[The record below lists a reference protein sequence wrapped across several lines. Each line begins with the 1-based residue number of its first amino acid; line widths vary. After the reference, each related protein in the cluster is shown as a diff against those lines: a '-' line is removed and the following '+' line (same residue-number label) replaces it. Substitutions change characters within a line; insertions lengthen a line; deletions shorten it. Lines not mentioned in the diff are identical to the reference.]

1 MQDFIQEFLD
11 FLVVERNLAGNTIE
25 AYRRDLKHYLDFLI
39 QTNRSQ
45 LGQITPEAIYHFI
58 QQFQDF
64 GLAESSI
71 ARMLSAV
78 KSFHKYVL
86 NERYCSHNPA
96 DAVTIKRRPL
106 ELPAVLEI
114 HEIELILELPLT
126 DEPLGLR
133 DKAMFEFLYA
143 TGARISEVLHTTQGD
158 YFADDGFVR
167 LFGKGRKERIVP
179 VGEEAA
185 HWLRQYQLHGRPLL
199 ANALH
204 SHDVLFL
211 NRFGRQLSRMGA
223 WKLLRKYVDQSGI
236 KKHVSPH
243 TFRHSFATHLLE
255 GGADLRAVQE
265 MLGHADISTT
275 QIYTHL
281 DKAYLREVLQQFH
294 PLERMKKA
302 EKGGWKTEGRT
313 QKARKGM

>member
-1 MQDFIQEFLD
+1 
-11 FLVVERNLAGNTIE
+11 
-25 AYRRDLKHYLDFLI
+25 LKHYLDFLSLI
-39 QTNRSQ
+39 DLHT
-45 LGQITPEAIYHFI
+45 LEDITSDNIYAFVYHFNSI
-58 QQFQDF
+58 
-64 GLAESSI
+64 GLADTSL

-78 KSFHKYVL
+78 KSFHKYAI

-96 DAVTIKRRPL
+96 ENVAIKRNPQ

-114 HEIELILELPLT
+114 HEIELLLELPDT
-126 DEPLGLR
+126 TEPFGLR
-133 DKAMFEFLYA
+133 DKGMFEFLYA
-143 TGARISEVLHTTQGD
+143 TGARISEVLNVTRGD
-158 YFADDGFVR
+158 YFPDEGFVR
-167 LFGKGRKERIVP
+167 LYGKGRKERIVP

-199 ANALH
+199 ANALL
-204 SHDVLFL
+204 SQDVMFL
-211 NRFGRQLSRMGA
+211 NRFGSKLTRMGA
-223 WKLLRKYVDQSGI
+223 WKLLRKYVDMSGI

-281 DKAYLREVLQQFH
+281 DKAYLREVLQEFH
-294 PLERMKKA
+294 PLEQRRRGKV
-302 EKGGWKTEGRT
+302 
-313 QKARKGM
+313 QLQ